1 MEFGVNMKKLISIIV
16 IGCFF
21 LASNA
26 SAIEQVKKG
35 QKAPENGWFFTD
47 KEELKSRR
55 LFIKK
60 NGKILTLEAKND
72 GLVLQLKLTEAMKSK
87 YHDAYNETD
96 EQLEKVLKK
105 KKGSPLLFFVL
116 GMSTMT
122 VAVWG
127 ASKLD

>member
-1 MEFGVNMKKLISIIV
+1 MEFGVNMKKFISIVV
-16 IGCFF
+16 IACFC

-35 QKAPENGWFFTD
+35 QKAPENGWFYTD
-47 KEELKSRR
+47 KEELKYRKV
-55 LFIKK
+55 FIKK
-60 NGKILTLEAKND
+60 NGKILTLEATND

-87 YHDAYNETD
+87 YKDAYNETD

-105 KKGSPLLFFVL
+105 KKGSPLLFFIL
-116 GMSTMT
+116 GMGTMT